1 MKKYKLTDETRVV
14 DGETVYRIE
23 ATKDFSDVKAGDK
36 GGFVQSED
44 NLSHEG
50 LCWIDNDAV
59 VMERATVKDD
69 VKIIIKAII
78 CGSAE
83 ISDSVI
89 IGGTS
94 EVSGEVT
101 EIYENVKIIG
111 DSCIHGK
118 GDECPDISGSLVI
131 DGLDICGGVF
141 LSGSIT
147 LSGDV
152 NISAGGY

>member
-1 MKKYKLTDETRVV
+1 MKKYKLTDETKVV

-23 ATKDFSDVKAGDK
+23 AVKDFSDVKAGDK
-36 GGFVQSED
+36 GGFIQSGT
-44 NLSHEG
+44 NLSHKG
-50 LCWIDNDAV
+50 TCWIYDEAAA
-59 VMERATVKDD
+59 MERAIVRDSAKVQDR
-69 VKIIIKAII
+69 AIV

-101 EIYENVKIIG
+101 EIYGDVKIIG
-111 DSCIHGK
+111 NSCIHGK
-118 GDECPDISGSLVI
+118 GDECPDISGELII

-152 NISAGGY
+152 SISSGGY